1 MTFSIMVVRIISVIG
16 IRFFHFCYLARV
28 IDGMEVN
35 SIVSICVG
43 NGNKCASQY
52 SRHPAIKHVQYNP
65 TTTYYPLQHG
75 MTQSGEGAYSPL
87 SVRENGKNQYMRD
100 LANRALNIAQQLGAS
115 YVDVRVMERTTEGID
130 VKNGRVE
137 GISSGTSSGFNVRVI
152 VDGAWGFA
160 SSANMDD
167 AEAERVAKQSVQIAR
182 ASALVAGEPVILSP
196 LAPQHGFYRTP
207 MQQDP
212 FIIPLNQKV
221 QLLLNA
227 DAAMRSVQGVSL
239 TNSNME
245 YAREHKLF
253 VSSEG
258 SEVEQE
264 LYDVGAAI
272 DASAVDPTSSEIQT
286 RSYPNSFGRQAGTSG
301 YEFIEAMDLA
311 NHGAR
316 IGEEAVKLLA
326 APQCPSGV
334 TTIILD
340 GQQTALQVHESCG
353 HPIELDRVLGME
365 AGFVGKSFL
374 TTDKLN
380 GHYCYG
386 SDVVNLTA
394 DATLPGGLGTFGWDD
409 EGVPAQRTPIVT
421 NGIFSGYLMSRD
433 TAPLLGLTSNGCVR
447 ADSWNRLP
455 MIRMTNV
462 SLEPGTWTLDDLIA
476 DTDDGIY
483 MSINK
488 SWSIDDRRLNF
499 QFGVELAYEIEH
511 GKLGRML
518 KNATYTGIT
527 PQFWGSCDAICNHDA
542 WVVWGTPNCGKGEPM
557 QTMRTGHGAAPAR
570 FRNVQIGVGSW

>member
-1 MTFSIMVVRIISVIG
+1 
-16 IRFFHFCYLARV
+16 
-28 IDGMEVN
+28 
-35 SIVSICVG
+35 
-43 NGNKCASQY
+43 
-52 SRHPAIKHVQYNP
+52 
-65 TTTYYPLQHG
+65 
-75 MTQSGEGAYSPL
+75 
-87 SVRENGKNQYMRD
+87 MRD

-152 VDGAWGFA
+152 VNGAWGFA
-160 SSANMDD
+160 SSANMD
-167 AEAERVAKQSVQIAR
+167 EAEVERIAKQAVQIAR
-182 ASALVAGEPVILSP
+182 ASALVAGEPVVLST

-207 MQQDP
+207 MQKDP
-212 FIIPLNQKV
+212 FTIPLNQKV
-221 QLLLNA
+221 QLLLDA

-264 LYDVGAAI
+264 LYDLGAAI

-301 YEFIEAMDLA
+301 YEFIEAMDLV
-311 NHGAR
+311 NHGVR
-316 IGEEAVKLLA
+316 IGEEAVKLLN
-326 APQCPSGV
+326 APQCPAGV

-340 GQQTALQVHESCG
+340 GPQTALQVHESCG

-380 GHYCYG
+380 GRYRYG
-386 SDVVNLTA
+386 SDIVNLTA
-394 DATLPGGLGTFGWDD
+394 DATIPGGLGTFGWDD

-433 TAPLLGLTSNGCVR
+433 TAPMLGLTSNGCVR

-462 SLEPGTWTLDDLIA
+462 SLEPGTWKLDDLIA
-476 DTDDGIY
+476 DTGDGIY

-499 QFGVELAYEIEH
+499 QFGVELAYEIKH
-511 GKLGRML
+511 GQLRRML

-527 PQFWGSCDAICNHDA
+527 PQFWGSCDAICNSDE
-542 WVVWGTPNCGKGEPM
+542 WVVWGTPNCGKGEPV

-570 FRNVQIGVGSW
+570 FRNVQVGVGRW